1 MTSLSAAAGCKR
13 AYSVCNLIFAL
24 YLTAS
29 NKYGRHFEV
38 LADRNSAGG
47 RLYLALPCQTSLW
60 SVKRSPEG
68 KSTLSALE
76 SAKTAIAGL
85 PAFSTLRGGDP
96 RHRDRRRASPRHHAE
111 KRNPDRREAIGVSV
125 QQSAT
130 LVHKAALWLHVRDAL
145 QTRSAGLSLDG
156 TTSVAPSRN
165 REY

>member
-38 LADRNSAGG
+38 LADRKSARG
-47 RLYLALPCQTSLW
+47 RLHLALACQTSLW

-76 SAKTAIAGL
+76 SAKTAIARL
-85 PAFSTLRGGDP
+85 PAFSALQGGDP
-96 RHRDRRRASPRHHAE
+96 RHRHGRRASPRHHAQ
-111 KRNPDRREAIGVSV
+111 KQNPDHREAIGVSV

-130 LVHKAALWLHVRDAL
+130 LVNKVALWLPM
-145 QTRSAGLSLDG
+145 G
-156 TTSVAPSRN
+156 PSNAQRGSF
-165 REY
+165 EA